1 MAKSNSRKDA
11 ADLMQLDMQ
20 QTTRPARPVHQNI
33 AKLAHRTAELALE
46 KKAADIKIFDVSRLT
61 SIADFFVICTG
72 SVDSH
77 VRAISEHIVD
87 ELKKEGAR
95 PWHIEGRERCQW
107 VLIDFV
113 DVVVHVFQPET
124 RDYYGLERL
133 WGDAVIEEV
142 RYEPQKA
149 LERPQPT
156 SATQTALDVTGQT
169 NEIFTVVPDVSQAR
183 DSFSGGNKTMNESA
197 ENYLHG
203 LLTDLMQKRGWPLE
217 AVSVGRPRQEGF
229 GDYAT
234 PVAMGLAKTLKKAPR
249 VIAEEIVN
257 ALEYDRNLIEEIR
270 IDGPGFINF
279 RFGPGYW
286 QNVLVE
292 ILQARERYGRST
304 SGAGKNIN
312 MEFVS
317 ANPTGPLNVVS
328 ARAAS
333 IGDVLVNLFR
343 AVGAEAKREFY
354 INDAGQRVRMLGY
367 SVSSRYMA
375 LFGVDEPFPEDGYH
389 GEYIKDLAASIRD
402 EFGDRFVPLSLEER
416 CDQLTQIALERMI
429 RAQRETL
436 EKFRV
441 KFDLWFSEESLLA
454 GNRQQEV
461 LGLCAEK
468 GLSYEKD
475 DALWFRSSQF
485 GDEQD
490 RVILK
495 SDGEPTYFLGDIAYH
510 TDKYRRGFNQ
520 LYDLWGPD
528 HHSHVARMKAA
539 MEALGYEKDS
549 FQVRI
554 IQQVNLLRGGEVV
567 KMSKRAGNIVEM
579 AELIDEVGVDAARYF
594 FLMRKLDTPMDFD
607 IDLAKKQ
614 TDENPVYYVQ
624 YAHARVCNILAHAA
638 DKGISLDEHYD
649 LSWLKTPEELAVL
662 KKLAEFPEAVSKA
675 AQFLEPNRITLFL
688 QELAA
693 TFHHF
698 YHDHRVVSEDVAL
711 TQARLR
717 LVEGVRLVLANA
729 LNLLNITAP
738 GKM

>member
-33 AKLAHRTAELALE
+33 AKLAHRTAELALG

-77 VRAISEHIVD
+77 VRAISAHIVD
-87 ELKKEGAR
+87 ALKKEGIR
-95 PWHIEGRERCQW
+95 PWHIEGRERNQW

-142 RYEPQKA
+142 RDEPQKTI
-149 LERPQPT
+149 ERLQPK
-156 SATQTALDVTGQT
+156 SVTQTASLQT
-169 NEIFTVVPDVSQAR
+169 NEIFTTMPVLPQAK
-183 DSFSGGNKTMNESA
+183 DSFSGVNTSMNQPA

-203 LLTDLMQKRGWPLE
+203 LLTALMQERGWPLE
-217 AVSVGRPRQEGF
+217 TVSVGRSRQEGF
-229 GDYAT
+229 GDYAS

-257 ALEYDRNLIEEIR
+257 VLEYDRDLIEEIR

-279 RFGPGYW
+279 RLGVGYW
-286 QNVLVE
+286 QNVLAE

-333 IGDVLVNLFR
+333 IGDVLVNLFH
-343 AVGAEAKREFY
+343 AVGAEAQREFY

-402 EFGDRFVPLSLEER
+402 EFGDRFVPLALEAR
-416 CDQLTQIALERMI
+416 CDQLTKIALERMI

-461 LGLCAEK
+461 LDLLAEK

-475 DALWFRSSQF
+475 GALWFRSSQF

-490 RVILK
+490 RVLLK

-539 MEALGYEKDS
+539 MEAVGYEKDR

-579 AELIDEVGVDAARYF
+579 AELIDEAGVDAARYF

-624 YAHARVCNILAHAA
+624 YAHARVCNILAHAT

-649 LSWLKTPEELAVL
+649 LGLLKTPEELTVL

-698 YHDHRVVSEDVAL
+698 YHDHRVVSEDAAL

-717 LVEGVRLVLANA
+717 LVEGVRIVLGNA
-729 LNLLNITAP
+729 LSLLNITAP
-738 GKM
+738 EKM

>member
-1 MAKSNSRKDA
+1 
-11 ADLMQLDMQ
+11 
-20 QTTRPARPVHQNI
+20 
-33 AKLAHRTAELALE
+33 
-46 KKAADIKIFDVSRLT
+46 
-61 SIADFFVICTG
+61 
-72 SVDSH
+72 
-77 VRAISEHIVD
+77 
-87 ELKKEGAR
+87 
-95 PWHIEGRERCQW
+95 
-107 VLIDFV
+107 
-113 DVVVHVFQPET
+113 
-124 RDYYGLERL
+124 
-133 WGDAVIEEV
+133 
-142 RYEPQKA
+142 
-149 LERPQPT
+149 
-156 SATQTALDVTGQT
+156 
-169 NEIFTVVPDVSQAR
+169 
-183 DSFSGGNKTMNESA
+183 MNQSA

-203 LLTDLMQKRGWPLE
+203 LLTALLKRRDWPLE
-217 AVSVGRPRQEGF
+217 TVSVGRPRQEGF

-257 ALEYDRNLIEEIR
+257 ALEYDRDLIEEIR

-286 QNVLVE
+286 QNVLAE

-333 IGDVLVNLFR
+333 IGDVLANLFQ

-375 LFGVDEPFPEDGYH
+375 LFGIDEPFPEDGYH
-389 GEYIKDLAASIRD
+389 GDYIKDLAASIRD
-402 EFGDRFVPLSLEER
+402 EFGDRFMPLTLEAR
-416 CDQLTQIALERMI
+416 CDELTKIALERMI

-441 KFDLWFSEESLLA
+441 KFDVWFSEESLLA

-461 LGLCAEK
+461 LDLLTEK

-475 DALWFRSSQF
+475 GALWFRSSQF

-490 RVILK
+490 RVLLK

-510 TDKYRRGFNQ
+510 MDKYGRGFDQ

-528 HHSHVARMKAA
+528 HHSHVARMQAA
-539 MEALGYEKDS
+539 MEAFGYEKGS

-554 IQQVNLLRGGEVV
+554 IQQVNLLRGGEMV
-567 KMSKRAGNIVEM
+567 KMSKRAGNIIEM

-624 YAHARVCNILAHAA
+624 YAHARVCNILAHATE
-638 DKGISLDEHYD
+638 KGIALDEHYD
-649 LSWLKTPEELAVL
+649 LGLLKTPEELAVL

-698 YHDHRVVSEDVAL
+698 YHDHRVVSDEAEL

-717 LVEGVRLVLANA
+717 LVEGVRIVLANA
-729 LNLLNITAP
+729 LSLLNITAP
-738 GKM
+738 EKM